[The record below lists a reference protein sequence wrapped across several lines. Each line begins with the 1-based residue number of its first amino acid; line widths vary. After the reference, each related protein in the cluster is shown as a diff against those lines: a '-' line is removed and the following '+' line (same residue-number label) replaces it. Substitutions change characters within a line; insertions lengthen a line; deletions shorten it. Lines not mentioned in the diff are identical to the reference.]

1 MSDSDLTSGEFP
13 RPRHPVAPW
22 RRRLPGVA
30 IAFNEA
36 EAEPELSPRDMSGA
50 ILEASLNTLWMAYQP
65 IVDIPEQRLLGH
77 EALLR
82 TRQTGRAIGPQ
93 RPALSHVRRVVVFPA
108 MASPFRCLGVPAT
121 THPNSLVG
129 RACMPTPTLA
139 HIILQDRP
147 GVNSRNDFVL
157 LFSESVTS

>member
-82 TRQTGRAIGPQ
+82 TRQKGWT
-93 RPALSHVRRVVVFPA
+93 
-108 MASPFRCLGVPAT
+108 SPLKLLDAAEK
-121 THPNSLVG
+121 VG
-129 RACMPTPTLA
+129 RLQEVGRIARSMAVAPMANMPPYKAGDAAPPPPSPAPT
-139 HIILQDRP
+139 
-147 GVNSRNDFVL
+147 
-157 LFSESVTS
+157 